1 MKGKHNVLTILAVI
15 LILSMLLSAC
25 GGGAVVEPPKATEP
39 TQAPAA
45 EPTKAPEAAPA
56 ATEAPAAAPAAGLVN
71 SPAEVRVAIVPGG
84 PHPYFLPMEGGLADS
99 VAAFGLGESA
109 FKSPADWNLDA
120 QNQLINSM
128 VAQGF
133 NAFGIFPG
141 DANATN
147 STVDELVAKGIPV
160 IATAGC
166 LNEPTKSTFC
176 LATNVGQSA
185 YLGTKALIEAL
196 GGKGKILHGTGKLV
210 DPNTQLRIE
219 AVKKAVAETNG
230 AVTLVETLAD
240 IDDQES
246 ADKKIN
252 AFLAARGNEIDG
264 IVTSAY
270 IPSTVS
276 ATALRN
282 LGDKRIKMV
291 GIDDDPIVL
300 DAIKDGFLVGT
311 MAQNPYGQA
320 YIGAQVLS
328 YLKQGCTRKT
338 DAPTYVDS
346 GTLLISEKNLTTYPN
361 DLKALTKQIGNDFA
375 DKYLDCPAG
384 VVAAAPA
391 AEPAA
396 EPAAMD
402 MSKVRVAIVP
412 GGPHPYFL
420 PMEGGLADSVAAFGL
435 GESAFK
441 SPADW
446 NLDAQN
452 QLINSMVAQGFNAF
466 GIFPGD
472 ANATNSTVDE
482 LVAKGIP
489 VIATAGCLNEPT
501 KSTFCLATNVGQSA
515 YLGTKALIEA
525 LGGKGKILHGT
536 GKLVDPNTQLRIEA
550 VKKAV
555 AETNGAVTLV
565 ETLADIDDQESAD
578 KKINAFLAARGN
590 EIDGIVTSAYIPST
604 VSATALRNLGDKR
617 IKMVGIDDDPIVL
630 DAIKDGFLVGTMAQN
645 PYGQAYIG
653 AQVLG
658 MLVNGCTRK
667 ADAPNYVDSG
677 TLLISE
683 KNLTTYP
690 NDLKTLTQDI
700 SKDFASKYLDC
711 PQ

>member
-15 LILSMLLSAC
+15 LVLSMLLSAC
-25 GGGAVVEPPKATEP
+25 GGGGAVVEPTKAPAAAAPTEAPK
-39 TQAPAA
+39 AA

-56 ATEAPAAAPAAGLVN
+56 ATEAPAAAPAADTVK
-71 SPAEVRVAIVPGG
+71 SPAEVKVAIVPGG

-99 VAAFGLGESA
+99 VAAFGLGQGA
-109 FKSPADWNLDA
+109 FKSPAEWNLDA

-147 STVDELVAKGIPV
+147 ATVDELVAKGIPV

-176 LATNVGQSA
+176 LATDVGQSA

-240 IDDQES
+240 IDDQQS
-246 ADKKIN
+246 AD
-252 AFLAARGNEIDG
+252 
-264 IVTSAY
+264 
-270 IPSTVS
+270 
-276 ATALRN
+276 
-282 LGDKRIKMV
+282 
-291 GIDDDPIVL
+291 
-300 DAIKDGFLVGT
+300 
-311 MAQNPYGQA
+311 Q
-320 YIGAQVLS
+320 
-328 YLKQGCTRKT
+328 
-338 DAPTYVDS
+338 
-346 GTLLISEKNLTTYPN
+346 
-361 DLKALTKQIGNDFA
+361 
-375 DKYLDCPAG
+375 
-384 VVAAAPA
+384 
-391 AEPAA
+391 
-396 EPAAMD
+396 
-402 MSKVRVAIVP
+402 
-412 GGPHPYFL
+412 
-420 PMEGGLADSVAAFGL
+420 
-435 GESAFK
+435 
-441 SPADW
+441 
-446 NLDAQN
+446 
-452 QLINSMVAQGFNAF
+452 
-466 GIFPGD
+466 
-472 ANATNSTVDE
+472 
-482 LVAKGIP
+482 
-489 VIATAGCLNEPT
+489 
-501 KSTFCLATNVGQSA
+501 
-515 YLGTKALIEA
+515 
-525 LGGKGKILHGT
+525 
-536 GKLVDPNTQLRIEA
+536 
-550 VKKAV
+550 
-555 AETNGAVTLV
+555 
-565 ETLADIDDQESAD
+565 
-578 KKINAFLAARGN
+578 KINAFLAARGN

-667 ADAPNYVDSG
+667 ADAPTYVDSG

-683 KNLTTYP
+683 KNLTTYQ
-690 NDLKTLTQDI
+690 DDVKALTKEI

>member
-1 MKGKHNVLTILAVI
+1 MKGKYNVFTILAVI

-25 GGGAVVEPPKATEP
+25 GGGAVVEPTKAPAAAAPTEAPK
-39 TQAPAA
+39 AA
-45 EPTKAPEAAPA
+45 EPTKAPEAAAP
-56 ATEAPAAAPAAGLVN
+56 TEAPKAPAAAPAAGLVK
-71 SPAEVRVAIVPGG
+71 SPAEVKVAIVPGG

-99 VAAFGLGESA
+99 VAAFGLGQSE
-109 FKSPADWNLDA
+109 FKSPPEWKLDA

-147 STVDELVAKGIPV
+147 ATVDELVAKGIPV

-166 LNEPTKSTFC
+166 LKDPTKSTFC
-176 LATNVGQSA
+176 LATDVAQSA

-196 GGKGKILHGTGKLV
+196 GGKGKIIHGTGFLV

-240 IDDQES
+240 IDSQES
-246 ADKKIN
+246 ADQKIN

-270 IPSTVS
+270 VPSTVA

-328 YLKQGCTRKT
+328 YLKQGCTRKA

-346 GTLLISEKNLTTYPN
+346 GTLLISEKNLTTYK
-361 DLKALTKQIGNDFA
+361 DDVKALTKEISKDFA
-375 DKYLDCPAG
+375 SKYLDCPAG
-384 VVAAAPA
+384 VVAEAPA

-396 EPAAMD
+396 SEMD
-402 MSKVRVAIVP
+402 MSKVKVAIVP

-435 GESAFK
+435 GQSEFK
-441 SPADW
+441 SPPEW
-446 NLDAQN
+446 KLDAQN

-472 ANATNSTVDE
+472 ANATNATVDE

-489 VIATAGCLNEPT
+489 VIATAGCLKDPT
-501 KSTFCLATNVGQSA
+501 KSTFCLATDVAQSA

-525 LGGKGKILHGT
+525 LGGKGKIIHGT
-536 GKLVDPNTQLRIEA
+536 GFLVDPNTQLRIEA

-565 ETLADIDDQESAD
+565 ETLARHRLTGKRGPEDQR
-578 KKINAFLAARGN
+578 LPGGAR
-590 EIDGIVTSAYIPST
+590 
-604 VSATALRNLGDKR
+604 
-617 IKMVGIDDDPIVL
+617 
-630 DAIKDGFLVGTMAQN
+630 
-645 PYGQAYIG
+645 
-653 AQVLG
+653 
-658 MLVNGCTRK
+658 
-667 ADAPNYVDSG
+667 
-677 TLLISE
+677 
-683 KNLTTYP
+683 
-690 NDLKTLTQDI
+690 
-700 SKDFASKYLDC
+700 
-711 PQ
+711 